1 MMSNRML
8 FLFIAFIAVF
18 HECMQVGV
26 STSEFRL
33 TVSSKRR
40 WYWVFS
46 KYNKLRV
53 EKTDGS
59 WSFDL
64 KKGDYYYH
72 LFANGNGKGNDGE
85 VHSVNENDDGT
96 YSLKIEDW
104 FPKKGGVAYVYKEIP
119 ISGDGGL
126 EELFNGCAVQF
137 TRKAWKDDNWFFLNC
152 NGDGQELQWGASAAY
167 WKSKENSAAFTMDDG
182 DLEQLVT
189 QITWPVA
196 VLCLVG
202 VCVLCGGCVGFCVH
216 RRKRKKSMEI
226 EIEFDMDRY
235 ENLSELNQEDLQI

>member
-1 MMSNRML
+1 ML
-8 FLFIAFIAVF
+8 SLTIFCLLICIAPLCHANASDQDWQ
-18 HECMQVGV
+18 M
-26 STSEFRL
+26 
-33 TVSSKRR
+33 TVVTKRT
-40 WYWVFS
+40 WWLH
-46 KYNKLRV
+46 KYKTLRV
-53 EKTDGS
+53 EKTNGS
-59 WSFDL
+59 WSYDL
-64 KKGDYYYH
+64 KKGDQYARVSRAEESFGY
-72 LFANGNGKGNDGE
+72 NGDVRGVIVDE
-85 VHSVNENDDGT
+85 GT
-96 YSLKIEDW
+96 DTWSLMTSNW
-104 FPKKGGVAYVYKEIP
+104 FPERGGDVYEYQSVRIKGE
-119 ISGDGGL
+119 GGL